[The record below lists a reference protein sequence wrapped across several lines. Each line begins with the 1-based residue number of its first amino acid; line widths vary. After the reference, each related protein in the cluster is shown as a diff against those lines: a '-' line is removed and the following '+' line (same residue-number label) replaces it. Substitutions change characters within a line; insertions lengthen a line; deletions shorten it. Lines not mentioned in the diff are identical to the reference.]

1 MIPDRF
7 LSTQNIAYNQS
18 RKIWIGSFGN
28 SSRQRWT
35 TTESRWVNNQM
46 ISLVPREYSD
56 KDEFMQRW
64 IDTLVKVG
72 LYTKGVEPSYDLGKT
87 WDEGAFLMEY
97 NRAE

>member
-1 MIPDRF
+1 
-7 LSTQNIAYNQS
+7 
-18 RKIWIGSFGN
+18 
-28 SSRQRWT
+28 
-35 TTESRWVNNQM
+35 M